1 MSIEALLKLHGP
13 TRAARLAEAMAAET
27 GLKPEAARQRL
38 SRAKPP
44 VRRFPF
50 PLLPKREGFFYM
62 EADRN
67 TERYWVNLVRD
78 LRETGSIYGL
88 AIDGFMARGGV
99 VPTDEFAVVS
109 GAPVALRGQV
119 PSEVVAGRL
128 IDLGV
133 MTAQDV
139 PGLGSCYVA
148 NRYAVADHLPL
159 SEVRARLLADS
170 VVLDGLREWVRRNGF
185 ASWNKIALRN
195 DDHDR
200 LVGQFKWD
208 LTGPSYLLPL
218 RTNGQAHGFFAADAF
233 SDGRID
239 ADQVRYF
246 VRKAQLY
253 RQTSKSGDLLPMM
266 VADSFTG
273 EALKACHRAG
283 VLACTLSGLWGDHVA
298 HALRSLVHTLKN
310 AAAVAAS
317 DPEQLQKLLNDL
329 SQIEGAAGNL
339 RGILFEL
346 LSGHLAKVA
355 FGGGIELGVL
365 AKDHATGRT
374 ADIDVMCVTEDQ
386 NVCTIECKGRAPGG
400 RLALEDVEAW
410 LGKLPTFKAHLAQ
423 QSHLRERSQE
433 HMLWTTGTI
442 EPDALARL
450 EAEKARRA
458 KHPIS
463 WKDGQA
469 VRDVARK
476 RKQKVIGDALDQHF
490 LKHPLAA

>member
-1 MSIEALLKLHGP
+1 MLVEAFLKLHGP
-13 TRAARLAEAMAAET
+13 TRAARLTEAIVVET
-27 GLKPEAARQRL
+27 GLKTEAARQRL

-44 VRRFPF
+44 VRRYPF
-50 PLLPKREGFFYM
+50 PLLPKQENFFYL

-78 LRETGSIYGL
+78 LRETNSIYGL
-88 AIDGFMARGGV
+88 AIDGFMARGGC
-99 VPTDEFAVVS
+99 VPKDEFAVVS
-109 GAPVALRGQV
+109 GAPIALKRQVA
-119 PSEVVAGRL
+119 SEVVANRL
-128 IDLGV
+128 IELGF

-139 PGLGSCYVA
+139 PGLGPCYVA
-148 NRYAVADHLPL
+148 NRYAVADHLPFP
-159 SEVRARLLADS
+159 EIRARLLADG

-185 ASWNKIALRN
+185 ASYNKIALRN

-218 RTNGQAHGFFAADAF
+218 RTNGQAHGFFVADVF

-239 ADQVRYF
+239 ANQVCYF

-253 RQTSKSGDLLPMM
+253 RRTSKSGDLLPMM
-266 VADSFTG
+266 VAESFTG
-273 EALKACHRAG
+273 NALNECHRAG
-283 VLACTLSGLWGDHVA
+283 VLACTLSGLWGNHVA
-298 HALRSLVHTLKN
+298 QALRSLVHTLKN

-317 DPEQLQKLLNDL
+317 NPEQLQRLLDDL

-365 AKDHATGRT
+365 AKDYATGRT
-374 ADIDVMCVTEDQ
+374 ADIDIMCVTEDH
-386 NVCTIECKGRAPGG
+386 NVRTIECKGRAPGG
-400 RLALEDVEAW
+400 RLVLEDVETW
-410 LGKLPTFKAHLAQ
+410 LGKLPTFRGHLSQ

-450 EAEKARRA
+450 EEEKARRV
-458 KHPIS
+458 KHQIS

-469 VRDVARK
+469 VRDLARK
-476 RKQKVIGDALDQHF
+476 AKQKVIGDALDQHF
-490 LKHPLAA
+490 LKHPLAT